1 MRNPRHETVLRAIL
15 CCVLLSTVCPA
26 QSFLFVS
33 PNTRDHLSDEAAA
46 DSLTSFEQSNFL
58 AVANY
63 LAGKICSAPQV
74 LSAEGIYAGNAEN
87 SSLVTGCKNR
97 QADYLGELLG
107 RYAHQKWILVFE
119 PSSTGNERLSIITF
133 TGNHPSDA
141 IRQLR
146 QYNVSGATVLAQG
159 QTIRVYIWT
168 TDHSQDAAIHAL
180 ADAEHG
186 SIEVIQGK
194 GILIGND
201 DRSVAQHVFDQRIR
215 SYERPHHR
223 SFSRLLWSRRL
234 HDMVSPPAK
243 EAPQ

>member
-1 MRNPRHETVLRAIL
+1 MRNPRHEIVLQVIL
-15 CCVLLSTVCPA
+15 CSILLSTVCPA

-46 DSLTSFEQSNFL
+46 DSLNSFEQSNFL

-63 LAGKICSAPQV
+63 LAGKICSAPQA

-87 SSLVTGCKNR
+87 SSLVTGCENS

-107 RYAHQKWILVFE
+107 RYAHQKWVLVFE
-119 PSSTGNERLSIITF
+119 PSSAGNERLSIITF
-133 TGNHPSDA
+133 TGNHTSDA
-141 IRQLR
+141 IRHLR

-180 ADAEHG
+180 ADAERG
-186 SIEVIQGK
+186 SVEVIQGK
-194 GILIGND
+194 GTMIGND
-201 DRSVAQHVFDQRIR
+201 DRFAAQRVFDQRIQ
-215 SYERPHHR
+215 SYERSHHR
-223 SFSRLLWSRRL
+223 SFSRLLWSKQL
-234 HDMVSPPAK
+234 HDMVSQSAK

>member
-1 MRNPRHETVLRAIL
+1 MLY
-15 CCVLLSTVCPA
+15 CVLLSTVCPA

-46 DSLTSFEQSNFL
+46 DSLNSFEQNNFL

-63 LAGKICSAPQV
+63 LAGKICSVPQV
-74 LSAEGIYAGNAEN
+74 SSAEGIYAGNAEN
-87 SSLVTGCKNR
+87 SSLVTGCENS

-119 PSSTGNERLSIITF
+119 PSSAGNERLSIITF

-141 IRQLR
+141 IRHLR

-168 TDHSQDAAIHAL
+168 TDHSQDAAIHAFT
-180 ADAEHG
+180 DAEHG
-186 SIEVIQGK
+186 SIREIQGK
-194 GILIGND
+194 GTMIGND
-201 DRSVAQHVFDQRIR
+201 DRSAAQRVFDQRIQ
-215 SYERPHHR
+215 SYERAHHR
-223 SFSRLLWSRRL
+223 SFSRLLWSKQL
-234 HDMVSPPAK
+234 HDMTGQTAGETPR
-243 EAPQ
+243 